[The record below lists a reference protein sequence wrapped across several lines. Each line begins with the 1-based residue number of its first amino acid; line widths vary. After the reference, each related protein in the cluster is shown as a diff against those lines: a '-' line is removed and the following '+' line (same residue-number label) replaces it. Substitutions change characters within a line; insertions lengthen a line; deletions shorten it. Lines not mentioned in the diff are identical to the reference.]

1 MSKPEKH
8 VKEASAVSKAPS
20 VILAPDDTTIQT
32 SVRNCLCGMI
42 SRCTRGPISAE
53 VIIDLAGGK

>member
-8 VKEASAVSKAPS
+8 VREASAVSKASS

-32 SVRNCLCGMI
+32 SARNCPCGMI
-42 SRCTRGPISAE
+42 SRCNRGPISAE
-53 VIIDLAGGK
+53 VIIDLSGGK